1 MNAGGDTMRRIV
13 HATDL
18 SSASTP
24 AFTRAVALAKRKR
37 ADLTLLYVA
46 DPLAPMP
53 DGYVSPPTYQQLQK
67 SAVEYGR
74 KGLARLV
81 AMAARSGVRAR
92 AVVRAGTP
100 WAEIVRA
107 SRALKPDLLV
117 IGTHGRTGLSRV
129 LVGSVASRVI
139 GLASCPVLTVAA
151 RRKAA

>member
-1 MNAGGDTMRRIV
+1 MRRIV

-18 SSASTP
+18 SNASTP
-24 AFTRAVALAKRKR
+24 AFTRAVAMAKRNR

-46 DPLAPMP
+46 DPLMPMA
-53 DGYVSPPTYQQLQK
+53 DGTVSPPTYRQLRK

-81 AMAARSGVRAR
+81 ARAAQSGVRAT
-92 AVVRAGTP
+92 AVVREGTA

-107 SRALKPDLLV
+107 SRRLRPDVLV
-117 IGTHGRTGLSRV
+117 IGTHGRTGFFRV

-151 RRKAA
+151 RRKAVRA